1 MNNKD
6 INNCP
11 YCLSKVEESQ
21 PSVKCPKCG
30 VVHHAECW
38 KANGSCSVY
47 GCDGW
52 ADWTSEINERVA
64 PSAAREVE
72 LSVEDTTRTATKETY
87 RCIECG
93 KEVGKGQL
101 VCWDCNRKKER
112 HYFDSCFGAGVILIG
127 GFIAITTIIVKVL
140 A

>member
-1 MNNKD
+1 MSNND

-11 YCLSKVEESQ
+11 FCLSKVEESDQ
-21 PSVKCPKCG
+21 SVKCPKCG

-52 ADWTSEINERVA
+52 AEWSTEINEKIA

-72 LSVEDTTRTATKETY
+72 LSVEDTTRTATQEIV

-101 VCWDCNRKKER
+101 VCWDCKRQQKR
-112 HYFDSCFGAGVILIG
+112 HYFDSCFGAGVLLIG
-127 GFIAITTIIVKVL
+127 GFIAAATIVVRAL
-140 A
+140 T